1 MKYIHYYI
9 LFLFFFIA
17 CKESKTDINPC
28 VPQTKL
34 DVPLE
39 EVSGISSSF
48 IDTVLFVK
56 LQEPQNTFRNL
67 DKLKIYGDT
76 IYILDERLSKL
87 MSFDKEGNFITQY
100 GERGRSG
107 SEYVRVNSFDVDK
120 HYVYLYDDASEKMI
134 SFTHGGEFVQKVE
147 TSFWGEDFKVL
158 DDG

>member
-56 LQEPQNTFRNL
+56 LREPQNTF
-67 DKLKIYGDT
+67 DKLKI
-76 IYILDERLSKL
+76 IMILYTYL
-87 MSFDKEGNFITQY
+87 M
-100 GERGRSG
+100 RA
-107 SEYVRVNSFDVDK
+107 
-120 HYVYLYDDASEKMI
+120 YLN
-134 SFTHGGEFVQKVE
+134 
-147 TSFWGEDFKVL
+147 
-158 DDG
+158 

>member
-1 MKYIHYYI
+1 MKQIYYI
-9 LFLFFFIA
+9 FFLFFFIA
-17 CKESKTDINPC
+17 CKENKTDIIPC
-28 VPQTKL
+28 VPQTKV

-87 MSFDKEGNFITQY
+87 MSFDKEGNFITRY

-120 HYVYLYDDASEKMI
+120 HYVYLYDDADKKGFSH
-134 SFTHGGEFVQKVE
+134 FTQ
-147 TSFWGEDFKVL
+147 S
-158 DDG
+158 

>member
-9 LFLFFFIA
+9 FFLFFFIA
-17 CKESKTDINPC
+17 CKENKTDIIPC
-28 VPQTKL
+28 VPQTKV

-67 DKLKIYGDT
+67 NKLKIYGDT

-87 MSFDKEGNFITQY
+87 MSFDKEG
-100 GERGRSG
+100 
-107 SEYVRVNSFDVDK
+107 
-120 HYVYLYDDASEKMI
+120 
-134 SFTHGGEFVQKVE
+134 EFYHAV
-147 TSFWGEDFKVL
+147 W
-158 DDG
+158 